1 MVPCA
6 SCGCHV
12 RASDAACPS
21 CGAARRRALPTVT
34 AVALLMGLAACSG
47 EKTDST
53 DHSGSTPQPEYGVTT
68 TDTTEDTG
76 PQ

>member
-1 MVPCA
+1 MVPCS

-21 CGAARRRALPTVT
+21 CGAAHRRASLPTVT

-47 EKTDST
+47 EKTDDT
-53 DHSGSTPQPEYGVTT
+53 HSGGTPQPEYGVTT
-68 TDTTEDTG
+68 TDTVEDTG